1 MFPIESFLNTSMA
14 AFPFPSNR
22 LTSYI
27 VLLRTLHATVKSAN
41 GKYSETVFTTV
52 CGVNLINCI
61 YAF

>member
-1 MFPIESFLNTSMA
+1 MA